1 MAFKGGRRWLCSH
14 ERPWLAVRAGDKREE
29 GMAALSHQKKHLNR
43 ASNAHLSFSPHNVE
57 RRRMASAAGEPLRQS
72 HTTERDNEC
81 DDAPRRRAAPFDGHD
96 PHGRWP
102 G

>member
-1 MAFKGGRRWLCSH
+1 MGCVLTNGLGSPSEPETSDRSAWL
-14 ERPWLAVRAGDKREE
+14 PQPPKKR
-29 GMAALSHQKKHLNR
+29 LNR
-43 ASNAHLSFSPHNVE
+43 ASNARLSFSPHNVG

-96 PHGRWP
+96 PMAAGP
-102 G
+102 AAAYTGQQL